1 MDDFSV
7 EESRQILE
15 NLKRQ
20 SEGWFH
26 MQWDLKDTQSCRQNK
41 DVSQLKNDLD
51 HSQVVFGL
59 LTTHFKLVYGSK
71 SVLSD
76 QVRRQISELGKFT
89 WCGFFSGRSLRQS
102 YFPLHDLSLISL
114 THWHIDSAI
123 RKIKFHDPAPAPY
136 LPPLINN
143 TISPFNFPSLAHSR
157 PSSRFG
163 LDSYL

>member
-41 DVSQLKNDLD
+41 DVSQLKNLD

-59 LTTHFKLVYGSK
+59 LTTHFKLDYGSK

-76 QVRRQISELGKFT
+76 SKCEDKFPSWGNLLGVD
-89 WCGFFSGRSLRQS
+89 FSLDGASDRV
-102 YFPLHDLSLISL
+102 
-114 THWHIDSAI
+114 
-123 RKIKFHDPAPAPY
+123 
-136 LPPLINN
+136 
-143 TISPFNFPSLAHSR
+143 ISPFTTSHWSLLHTDTLTLPSVKLNFMTPPPPPKPKPLTRGVSFKKTHR
-157 PSSRFG
+157 R
-163 LDSYL
+163 

>member
-1 MDDFSV
+1 
-7 EESRQILE
+7 
-15 NLKRQ
+15 
-20 SEGWFH
+20 

-41 DVSQLKNDLD
+41 DVSQLKNNLD

-76 QVRRQISELGKFT
+76 SKCEDKFPSWGNLLGVDFSLDGASDRVISPFT
-89 WCGFFSGRSLRQS
+89 TSHWSL
-102 YFPLHDLSLISL
+102 LHTDTL
-114 THWHIDSAI
+114 TLPSVKLNFMTPPPPRIY
-123 RKIKFHDPAPAPY
+123 PP

-143 TISPFNFPSLAHSR
+143 TISPFNFPSLAHSQ